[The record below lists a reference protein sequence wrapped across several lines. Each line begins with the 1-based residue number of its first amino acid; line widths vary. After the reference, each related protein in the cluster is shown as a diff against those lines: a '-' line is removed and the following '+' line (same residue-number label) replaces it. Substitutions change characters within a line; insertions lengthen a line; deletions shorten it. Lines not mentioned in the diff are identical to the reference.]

1 MIVRSLLLLAAA
13 TCVAGAQVPTA
24 RLLRVVTDDRDAAT
38 LVKHEA
44 MPPGWH
50 ITTGPAAL
58 LYDPAHSASGRFAVE
73 AEVFLFPGQS
83 QEGYG
88 VFLGG
93 KELDSRAPAYVAIL
107 ATRDGRLTIEQHSG
121 TTATVLVPPS
131 RVAAVQPHTGGEG
144 TAKNVMRV
152 SVDAD
157 SVRVDVNG
165 TRASTL
171 PRGVLPL
178 DGTFGFRVGRDLNLH
193 ASRLDITYR
202 LAPVPVRR

>member
-1 MIVRSLLLLAAA
+1 
-13 TCVAGAQVPTA
+13 
-24 RLLRVVTDDRDAAT
+24 
-38 LVKHEA
+38 
-44 MPPGWH
+44 
-50 ITTGPAAL
+50 
-58 LYDPAHSASGRFAVE
+58 
-73 AEVFLFPGQS
+73 
-83 QEGYG
+83 
-88 VFLGG
+88 
-93 KELDSRAPAYVAIL
+93 
-107 ATRDGRLTIEQHSG
+107 
-121 TTATVLVPPS
+121 VLVPPS